1 MKSLFE
7 YLSTNVKQSII
18 HADDK
23 TIRKIVVGELDRI
36 GHDADLNHIDVSEV
50 TNFAGLFA
58 AREDIVGE
66 PKRLGIK
73 FKDVNPDISRWN
85 TCNAKNFSNLFL
97 GCEKFNCDLSDWKT
111 GNVEEMSYM
120 FCCCYDFS
128 SDLSDWDVSSCL
140 RMNGMFSIA
149 KSFDC
154 DISSWNVGNV
164 LDMDYMFNEALTFSY
179 DISNWDTRKV
189 THHKHCFDGCN
200 TANWPRSKR
209 PKFK

>member
-1 MKSLFE
+1 MRSLLEF
-7 YLSTNVKQSII
+7 LSTNVKQSII

-23 TIRKIVVGELDRI
+23 TIRDMVKSEIDRL
-36 GHDADLNHIDVSEV
+36 GNDADLNHIDVSAV

-58 AREDIVGE
+58 VREDIAGE
-66 PKRLGIK
+66 PKRLGKKYKTI
-73 FKDVNPDISRWN
+73 NPDISRWN
-85 TCNAKNFSNLFL
+85 TENATNFDSLFL
-97 GCEKFNCDLSDWKT
+97 GCEKFNCDLSEWKT
-111 GNVEEMSYM
+111 GNVENMSYT

-154 DISSWNVGNV
+154 DISSWKVGNV
-164 LDMDYMFNEALTFSY
+164 WDMEYMFNEALTFSY

-189 THHKHCFDGCN
+189 TSHKHCFDGCN
-200 TANWPRSKR
+200 NANWPRHKR
-209 PKFK
+209 PKFN